1 MEARATKRIGELAE
15 QTGITVR
22 TLHHYEELGLLVP
35 SHRSE
40 ANHRLYSETDLLR
53 LQQILSLRQIGLP
66 LAQIG
71 ELLAD
76 PECSVE
82 QVLQQHLEWLE
93 QEGDRIQRL
102 RSLLINLQ
110 KSIAAGGSS
119 LEQVT
124 QTLQWTQKM
133 DKYLSKEQQ
142 QILQDRHD
150 AMGAEGMAEAQKQ
163 WAQLGEDLVAAV
175 EDGVDPS
182 SEDGKIIGRRFRDLM
197 AALTGGDQEIEHAVG
212 AMNQANP
219 DMLKD
224 HGWPTTP
231 ETQDFLHKA
240 VHADA

>member
-40 ANHRLYSETDLLR
+40 ANHRLYSEEDLLR

-71 ELLAD
+71 TLLSD

-93 QEGDRIQRL
+93 QEGERIQQL
-102 RSLLINLQ
+102 RGLLINLQ
-110 KSIAAGGSS
+110 RSVAAGGSS

-142 QILQDRHD
+142 QVLQERHE
-150 AMGAEGMAEAQKQ
+150 AMGEEAMAEAQQQ
-163 WAQLGEDLVAAV
+163 WAELGADLIAAV
-175 EDGVDPS
+175 ES
-182 SEDGKIIGRRFRDLM
+182 SIEPTSQEGSAIGKRFRALM
-197 AALTGGDQEIEHAVG
+197 EAMSGGDHEIEHAIG

-231 ETQDFLHKA
+231 ESQEFLHKA
-240 VHADA
+240 VHAES